1 MKGNKI
7 TVKNLIFKNINDI
20 SAKNSQKDLLS
31 PSKASL
37 WKPYP
42 PAIYCMVFTHVVF
55 PLFSSFVIFF
65 FFH

>member
-1 MKGNKI
+1 MMKGNKI

-37 WKPYP
+37 
-42 PAIYCMVFTHVVF
+42 
-55 PLFSSFVIFF
+55 
-65 FFH
+65 